1 MLFEVLTGAHTNT
14 AEHLNIFITLEKALD
29 FFGVKEGKAFLER
42 YSHHRLAR
50 P

>member
-1 MLFEVLTGAHTNT
+1 M
-14 AEHLNIFITLEKALD
+14 AEHLNIFLTIEKALD
-29 FFGVKEGKAFLER
+29 FFGFKEGKAFLER